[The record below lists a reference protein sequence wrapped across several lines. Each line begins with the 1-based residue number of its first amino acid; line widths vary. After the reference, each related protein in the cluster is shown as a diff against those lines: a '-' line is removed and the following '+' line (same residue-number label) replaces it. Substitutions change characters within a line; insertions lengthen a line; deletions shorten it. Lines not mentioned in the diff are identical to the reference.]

1 MFTIKKTVGYS
12 DLFID
17 GLVSVSAIV
26 DFLQDCGSFHM
37 SSLDLLTEHFNNYGV
52 RLFLAFMQTDIKK
65 YSRYGEELEINTW
78 AYEMNSRYGFR
89 NYTVYDKSGDL
100 CACAYAVGVFVDI
113 ATGKPAK
120 LSDEVLHSHPLGKK
134 FEMEYTPRKIS
145 VLTENGHSQ
154 EKIKVC
160 KYHLDE
166 NNHVNNARYIDM
178 AYEFLPEDFK
188 PKRIRV
194 EYKSPA
200 KLGTFITPVIYDKPS
215 GNTINLCDETG
226 KPYAIIDFE

>member
-1 MFTIKKTVGYS
+1 MFSITKTVGYS
-12 DLFID
+12 DISSD
-17 GLVSVSAIV
+17 GVISISSII
-26 DFLQDCGSFHM
+26 DFLQDCGAFHM
-37 SSLDLLTEHFNNYGV
+37 SSIDILSEHFRNNGV

-65 YSRYGEELEINTW
+65 YVQYGEELRINTW

-89 NYTVYDKSGDL
+89 NYTVYDKSGKL

-120 LSDEVLHSHPLGKK
+120 LSNEVLYSHPISEK
-134 FEMEYTPRKIS
+134 FDMEYTPRKIS
-145 VLTENGHSQ
+145 LLTESGQSDD
-154 EKIKVC
+154 KIKVR

-178 AYEFLPEDFK
+178 ACEFLPEDFK

-194 EYKSPA
+194 EYKFPA
-200 KLGTFITPVIYDKPS
+200 GLGAYITPIIYDKPFGKS
-215 GNTINLCDETG
+215 VSLCDDRG
-226 KPYAIIDFE
+226 KPYAIIDFD